1 MVERIHDG
9 GGTKVEP
16 DRPDRPE
23 RAEAVEPERRPTYK
37 TLDEQQGR
45 LTEAE
50 ERFERGRR
58 TIGLFLGPLVF
69 LLLLVLPL
77 DLDGKQQG
85 LAAVLGLVVVW
96 WITEAIPIPITG
108 VVGLCLC
115 VILNVASADDVFGSV
130 FDSTILL
137 FIGSFIIAEAMLVHR
152 LDRRFAFNILGLR
165 WVGNSTHRI
174 IIAFGFIGAAT
185 SPFMSN
191 TGAAAMMLPI
201 ALGVM
206 ASVGQLII
214 GQVEGED
221 RPERLRFGS
230 ALMLVITYGIT
241 VGLLLPV
248 GSPPNL
254 SCTRA

>member
-1 MVERIHDG
+1 VDLRLGHPLWVRARRQRLRPQGRRHG
-9 GGTKVEP
+9 GADAGRWGDQDRAGT
-16 DRPDRPE
+16 
-23 RAEAVEPERRPTYK
+23 AGAAQAAEPERRPTYK

-69 LLLLVLPL
+69 LLLLALPL

-137 FIGSFIIAEAMLVHR
+137 FIGSFIIA
-152 LDRRFAFNILGLR
+152 RRF
-165 WVGNSTHRI
+165 
-174 IIAFGFIGAAT
+174 IIAGTTVQRPAPPVVPRGGQQRPDHRPRWACAGRSRGSGAVRVAPWRRTRPAWSCRHLGRSRTGPAAT
-185 SPFMSN
+185 
-191 TGAAAMMLPI
+191 
-201 ALGVM
+201 
-206 ASVGQLII
+206 
-214 GQVEGED
+214 
-221 RPERLRFGS
+221 
-230 ALMLVITYGIT
+230 
-241 VGLLLPV
+241 
-248 GSPPNL
+248 
-254 SCTRA
+254 

>member
-1 MVERIHDG
+1 MAERTRNG
-9 GGTKVEP
+9 GGTRVEQAERVEP
-16 DRPDRPE
+16 EE
-23 RAEAVEPERRPTYK
+23 REDTGQLVEPERRPTYK
-37 TLDEQQGR
+37 TLDEQEGR
-45 LTEAE
+45 LTESE
-50 ERFERGRR
+50 QRFERGRR

-69 LLLLVLPL
+69 LALLAIPL

-96 WITEAIPIPITG
+96 WISEAIPIPVTG
-108 VVGLCLC
+108 LVGLCLC

-137 FIGSFIIAEAMLVHR
+137 FIGSFIIAEAMLVHG

-165 WVGNSTHRI
+165 WVGNSTYRI

-206 ASVGQLII
+206 ASVGRLII
-214 GQVEGED
+214 GQSEGED
-221 RPERLRFGS
+221 RPERLRFGA

-241 VGLLLPV
+241 IGGCCCP
-248 GSPPNL
+248 SAARP
-254 SCTRA
+254 T